1 MQWQAA
7 LFPSRKQL
15 TKKCLLPTS
24 NWLSY
29 SERRARHCRRNPMN
43 TLTNR
48 TAIVTGA
55 SKGIGAGIAAEL
67 GKAGAAVVVNYRT
80 DAAGAERVA
89 RAITA
94 NGGRA
99 VAVQGDVGQ
108 EAEVSRLFHAARAE
122 FGPVDILVNNAGVAT
137 FGPLTAIT
145 REEFNRQITTNL
157 YGTILATQ
165 ALAGQEDIDRASI
178 INVSTGGTLQ
188 FPAYGSLYVATKSAV
203 EAFTVI
209 SAKELGPRGIRVNG
223 IAPGPSDTE
232 GTRSSGFVG
241 SDLEAASLA
250 ATPLGRTGTPDDYGP
265 VVAFLASDDA
275 RWITGDIILVS
286 GGQR

>member
-1 MQWQAA
+1 M
-7 LFPSRKQL
+7 S
-15 TKKCLLPTS
+15 
-24 NWLSY
+24 
-29 SERRARHCRRNPMN
+29 
-43 TLTNR
+43 TLANR
-48 TAIVTGA
+48 VAIVTGA
-55 SKGIGAGIAAEL
+55 SKGIGAGIARAL
-67 GKAGAAVVVNYRT
+67 AGAGAAVVVNFRT
-80 DAAGAERVA
+80 DAAGAERVVQG
-89 RAITA
+89 ITA
-94 NGGRA
+94 KGGRA
-99 VAVQGDVGQ
+99 LAVRGDIA
-108 EAEVSRLFHAARAE
+108 EAADVSAVFHAARAE

-145 REEFNRQITTNL
+145 SEEFNRQIGTNL
-157 YGTILATQ
+157 YGTILTTQ
-165 ALAGQEDIDRASI
+165 ALAAQEDLDSASI

-203 EAFTVI
+203 EAFTIV

-241 SDLEAASLA
+241 SDMEAASVG